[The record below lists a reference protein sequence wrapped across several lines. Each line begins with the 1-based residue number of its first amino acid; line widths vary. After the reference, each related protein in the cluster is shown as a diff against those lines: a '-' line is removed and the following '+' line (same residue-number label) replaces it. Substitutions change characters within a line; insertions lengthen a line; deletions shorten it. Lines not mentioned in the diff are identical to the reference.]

1 MLNVAGATG
10 IVAVLAAN
18 PFSGMAEAIA
28 PEPRAMLR
36 MNERLFV
43 LIFKG
48 LNMSIKDKEIRD

>member
-10 IVAVLAAN
+10 VVAVLAAN

-28 PEPRAMLR
+28 PEPRAILR

-43 LIFKG
+43 LIYKG
-48 LNMSIKDKEIRD
+48 LNMIIKDKEIRD

>member
-10 IVAVLAAN
+10 IVATLAAN

-28 PEPRAMLR
+28 PEPSAILR

-48 LNMSIKDKEIRD
+48 LNMSTKDKEIRD

>member
-1 MLNVAGATG
+1 MLKAAGAVG
-10 IVAVLAAN
+10 IAVVEAK

-48 LNMSIKDKEIRD
+48 LNMSIKEY

>member
-1 MLNVAGATG
+1 MLKTAGAVG
-10 IVAVLAAN
+10 IAGVEAK

-43 LIFKG
+43 LIFKR
-48 LNMSIKDKEIRD
+48 LNMSTKDKEIRD

>member
-1 MLNVAGATG
+1 MLKVAGAAG
-10 IVAVLAAN
+10 IAGVEAN

-28 PEPRAMLR
+28 PEPRAILR